1 MRQMNKL
8 GWVVAGT
15 LTLGLMAGI
24 NSAEASPFTID
35 ASVGGGPIAASN
47 ATYVNFSSASL
58 PSDLSVSLTGNAN
71 YATGTNDFHAAPY
84 LSGNNNTAFGGQ
96 TTGLETGQ
104 YVSTQIGGTA
114 TFSFTG
120 THNYLGLLWG
130 SVDLGNTP
138 SFYNGT
144 SLVGTITGG
153 QIMAG
158 AVGSRGAS
166 GTEYVN
172 INSSQAF
179 TSVVAQ
185 SYYDPGYNSF
195 EIDNLAYYS
204 TPVVSPTVPS
214 DPGTSVPEP
223 SSLLLLGTA
232 LLGVGTILSRRNARL

>member
-1 MRQMNKL
+1 MRQMTKL
-8 GWVVAGT
+8 SLVIAGT

-24 NSAEASPFTID
+24 NNAEASPFLID
-35 ASVGGGPIAASN
+35 ATVGGAPVAAPN

-58 PSDLSVSLTGNAN
+58 PSDLGLSF
-71 YATGTNDFHAAPY
+71 TGTAGYASGTSDLSAAPY

-96 TTGLETGQ
+96 TTGLETGR
-104 YVSTQIGGTA
+104 YISTQIGGTA
-114 TFSFTG
+114 TLSFTG
-120 THNYLGLLWG
+120 THNYIGFLWG
-130 SVDLGNTP
+130 SVDLGNTL

-153 QIMAG
+153 QIMG
-158 AVGSRGAS
+158 NAVGSRGAS

-214 DPGTSVPEP
+214 DPSTNVPEP

-232 LLGVGTILSRRNARL
+232 LLGIGTIMSRRNARL